1 MAVIQKALAAV
12 PVNASIV
19 PTQLCIDGGVGL
31 MNEDGLDPVF
41 FAITDPAVIPE
52 EMVPGFKNLIQA
64 LCKTDK
70 QRAQAQAY
78 LDARDMTLN
87 QWLNNLPDED
97 EPAP

>member
-1 MAVIQKALAAV
+1 MADDDDRDSDA
-12 PVNASIV
+12 
-19 PTQLCIDGGVGL
+19 
-31 MNEDGLDPVF
+31 VF
-41 FAITDPAVIPE
+41 FGISDPAVIPE
-52 EMVPGFKNLIQA
+52 AMVPAFKNLIQA

-97 EPAP
+97 EDDLSDEEEDELLRDLGYDV